1 LKTYKEEGGQNTH
14 VVFFKTKPR
23 FKTTQ
28 NDKFDMWQEGEEGK
42 VTSAIQVETKTEKK
56 LDLGQLVPTKP
67 MLLDPKNL
75 EKLEPIFREGRQG
88 ELDPIVIIRDPDS
101 NELLLEDGNNRT
113 ALAIKYGVEIP
124 YKVYEVGET
133 HSDSG

>member
-1 LKTYKEEGGQNTH
+1 M
-14 VVFFKTKPR
+14 FFKTKPR